1 MSSAIH
7 STRNDVTAKQSAIG
21 GGMDQR
27 LLFLCSHKGLSAG
40 AKFKRRVPWKCATCA
55 RKEQP

>member
-1 MSSAIH
+1 MSRAIH

-21 GGMDQR
+21 GGVPCRWMC
-27 LLFLCSHKGLSAG
+27 LHCGLVRPMAG
-40 AKFKRRVPWKCATCA
+40 AVGVGIRKRCAECA